1 MTAPTLDSF
10 FAGGGGKSVSWKD
23 KPIGTSVTG
32 TIKTVHPP
40 APQIDPVTQQ
50 PVVKNGV
57 AKMQVRI
64 DLLTAERDASDPDDD
79 GTRSLYV
86 KGWMQGAI
94 GDAMRKAG
102 VQGAPQVGAKLHVE
116 LTEREPNVNPALNP
130 TNKFKATYEP
140 PSSAATGEFFSGGPI
155 TAVGG
160 GGGAAAEPEPQRPA
174 AITQAAWD
182 SMPLEAKKSVAATMG
197 GSDEPPF

>member
-23 KPIGTSVTG
+23 KPIGTSVSG
-32 TIKTVHPP
+32 TIKMVHPP

-57 AKMQVRI
+57 TKMQVRI
-64 DLLTAERDASDPDDD
+64 DLLTDERDPSDPDDD

-116 LTEREPNVNPALNP
+116 LTEREPNINPALNP
-130 TNKFKATYEP
+130 TNKFQATYEP
-140 PSSAATGEFFSGGPI
+140 PNSTAAGEFFNS
-155 TAVGG
+155 TAPTSA
-160 GGGAAAEPEPQRPA
+160 AAAEPEPQRPA
-174 AITQAAWD
+174 AISEEAWKQ
-182 SMPLEAKKSVAATMG
+182 MPLAAKKSVAATMG

>member
-23 KPIGTSVTG
+23 KPIGTSVSG
-32 TIKTVHPP
+32 TIKMVHPP

-57 AKMQVRI
+57 PKMQVRI
-64 DLLTAERDASDPDDD
+64 DLLTNERDPADPEDD

-102 VQGAPQVGAKLHVE
+102 KQGAPEVGAKLHVE

-140 PSSAATGEFFSGGPI
+140 PSSQATGEFFGSGSSA
-155 TAVGG
+155 TQV
-160 GGGAAAEPEPQRPA
+160 AEPEPQRPA
-174 AITQAAWD
+174 AISEAAWAQ
-182 SMPLEAKKSVAATMG
+182 MPLEAKKSVAATMG